1 MAANRAGMNLGERL
15 IPSWPDLAKR
25 SRLAILI
32 VCGNWTGVFRL
43 GNCKVETF
51 SAFCSSA

>member
-32 VCGNWTGVFRL
+32 VCGN
-43 GNCKVETF
+43 CKVETF